1 MDEPVNIEAEPE
13 DALRVLL
20 NTPPL
25 GAKTGEPEE
34 ESEEA

>member
-25 GAKTGEPEE
+25 RAEPTEPEE
-34 ESEEA
+34 ESSEA